1 MIQKAVI
8 LSTGD
13 ELTTGRVIDTNSA
26 AIAERLFAIGIEI
39 AAILKVGDNKDQLLW
54 ALRQA
59 QALADIVIGTGGL
72 GPTSDDLTTEVVAE
86 FLGRKLRQ
94 NEEAARGIQQ
104 RFKERGISWS
114 SNTLK

>member
-1 MIQKAVI
+1 MIQKVVI

-26 AIAERLFAIGIEI
+26 AIAERLDAVGIEV
-39 AAILKVGDNKDQLLW
+39 AAVLKVGDNKDQILW

-59 QALADIVIGTGGL
+59 QALAGIVIGTGGL

-86 FLGRKLRQ
+86 FLGRQLRQ
-94 NEEAARGIQQ
+94 DEEVARGLQQ
-104 RFKERGISWS
+104 RFKDRGISWS
-114 SNTLK
+114 A